1 MGLAAALSI
10 GLASESICSII
21 DKAIYEEIRNPNQMK
36 KLTALVSGHVQ
47 KVGYRAKV
55 IDIANA
61 FGLKGTIEN
70 MNDGRV
76 KIIAEG
82 DDEKLKWFESAINIK
97 NTLIQVSSL
106 EINYS
111 EASGEFNDFGKI
123 VKKGETDSRLDK
135 GVEVMKE
142 MLVAIKD
149 INKTLVDMNSNLGG
163 KMDNLGGK
171 IDGVNDNLGGKIDGV
186 NDNLGGKMD
195 RMLQKQDETLVEMR
209 DMNRSLN
216 NKSDE
221 LLVEVKDMNRSLND
235 KMDRVL
241 DKSDIVELKA
251 DVSEVKAA
259 LRAKGI
265 I

>member
-1 MGLAAALSI
+1 
-10 GLASESICSII
+10 
-21 DKAIYEEIRNPNQMK
+21 MK
-36 KLTALVSGHVQ
+36 KLTAVVSGNVQ

-61 FGLKGTIEN
+61 FGLRGTIEN
-70 MNDGRV
+70 LNDGRV

-106 EINYS
+106 EIKYS
-111 EASGEFNDFGKI
+111 DASGEFNEFGKI

-135 GVEVMKE
+135 GIEVMKE
-142 MLVAIKD
+142 MLVAVKD
-149 INKTLVDMNSNLGG
+149 
-163 KMDNLGGK
+163 
-171 IDGVNDNLGGKIDGV
+171 VNN
-186 NDNLGGKMD
+186 
-195 RMLQKQDETLVEMR
+195 TLVELTSISKDVSEKM
-209 DMNRSLN
+209 DKSLT
-216 NKSDE
+216 KQDQMLEKQDQMLVKQDRALEKQDE
-221 LLVEVKDMNRSLND
+221 LLVEVKDMNRGLND

-241 DKSDIVELKA
+241 DKSDITDLKA